1 MEGFLLTLKVTTG
14 TSGGYQLGGKI
25 TPTAVWPTNKAWTI
39 VWVPNGIMAATRIPQ
54 LMVFAISHPT
64 SLPILPSPFV
74 SYTDIKKEWQ
84 NTMKFSHQ

>member
-39 VWVPNGIMAATRIPQ
+39 VWHHGCHKDTPTDGFCHLPPHLTA
-54 LMVFAISHPT
+54 HPT
-64 SLPILPSPFV
+64 
-74 SYTDIKKEWQ
+74 
-84 NTMKFSHQ
+84 